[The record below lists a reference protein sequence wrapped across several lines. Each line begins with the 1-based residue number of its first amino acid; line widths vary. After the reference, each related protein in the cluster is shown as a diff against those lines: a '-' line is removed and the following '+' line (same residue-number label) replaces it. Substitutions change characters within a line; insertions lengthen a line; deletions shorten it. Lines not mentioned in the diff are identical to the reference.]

1 MGLTSL
7 ISDLDDWCR
16 TPSGSP
22 PRPPWLREIM
32 TAVVIAELSANV
44 VDPECRRDL
53 YKVASRMYE
62 AAAQKVKL
70 NPQPLP
76 PIQ

>member
-1 MGLTSL
+1 MGLTTL
-7 ISDLDDWCR
+7 TSDLDDWCR

-32 TAVVIAELSANV
+32 TAVVIAELSAS
-44 VDPECRRDL
+44 VDDLECRRDL
-53 YKVASRMYE
+53 YKVAARLYE
-62 AAAQKVKL
+62 VAADKVRL

-76 PIQ
+76 PIE